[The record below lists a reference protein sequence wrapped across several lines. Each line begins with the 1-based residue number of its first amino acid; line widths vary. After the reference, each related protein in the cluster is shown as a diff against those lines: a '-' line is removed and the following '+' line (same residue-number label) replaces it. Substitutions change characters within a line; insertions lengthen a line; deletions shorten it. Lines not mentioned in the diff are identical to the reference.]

1 MRVFSFLLLLLLS
14 GSLCAQSA
22 LFGKRMLSKG
32 DDTAHI
38 REIAGAPDRV
48 DTIAPESDAP
58 GMEIWTYK
66 SKERVVTIFI
76 VADKIVQ
83 IQEKKLDGKG

>member
-1 MRVFSFLLLLLLS
+1 MKVFCSLALLLFS
-14 GSLCAQSA
+14 EVLCAQNA
-22 LFGKRMLSKG
+22 LFGKRMLSNG
-32 DDTAHI
+32 DDSGHI
-38 REIAGAPDRV
+38 RDVAGAPDRV
-48 DTIAPESDAP
+48 DTVPAEPDAP

-66 SKERVVTIFI
+66 SRERVVTIFI